1 MRPEVKEVAK
11 QYVIKYTCATMADWM
26 NQMKKEQEEANDWL
40 FTKIN
45 ELHITMEEFEKAIDE
60 CEKEAIENGSPC
72 CYAADIFSTK
82 FFRK

>member
-11 QYVIKYTCATMADWM
+11 QYVIKYTCATMADWI
-26 NQMKKEQEEANDWL
+26 NEIKREQAAANDWL

-60 CEKEAIENGSPC
+60 CEKEAIAEGTAC
-72 CYAADIFSTK
+72 CYAGDIFSTT
-82 FFRK
+82 FFRR